1 MKPSKTDLPT
11 SDSTPVRDPAT
22 EPDLIAIELTAART
36 RAGLSVIELSKLTGI
51 SKTVLHGYERGRTK
65 PGAREIRLLS
75 GALNISPN
83 RLILGNESFETDT
96 PRFTSIYRKLK
107 ARPELGFMLAFMYVP
122 MVSPLLDEDELGS
135 LMTLVE
141 SLIRAKHPE
150 TAEKMAVVADEISR
164 ALDEMTLPDGSM
176 TIPPTQLEEVIKKAQ
191 DKVAQRLSKLES
203 KDSD

>member
-1 MKPSKTDLPT
+1 MRDL
-11 SDSTPVRDPAT
+11 AT
-22 EPDLIAIELTAART
+22 KPDLIAIELTAART

-83 RLILGNESFETDT
+83 RLILGNESFESET
-96 PRFTSIYRKLK
+96 PRFTSIYRKLR

-122 MVSPLLDEDELGS
+122 MVSPLLDEDELRS

-141 SLIRAKHPE
+141 SLVRAKHPE
-150 TAEKMAVVADEISR
+150 TAEKMAIAADELSK
-164 ALDEMTLPDGSM
+164 ALDDMTLSDGSM
-176 TIPPTQLEEVIKKAQ
+176 TISPAQLEEVIKKTQ
-191 DKVAQRLSKLES
+191 EKVAQRIVNLASKKL
-203 KDSD
+203 D